1 MKLEGYS
8 PLDPRVQE
16 HIITAWRSYRDT
28 FGLEAEEYQLL
39 AEAGKND
46 LAIEQTLSKRRDALE
61 ELLPL
66 WENEW
71 FRQEVD

>member
-16 HIITAWRSYRDT
+16 PTITAWRSYRDT
-28 FGLEAEEYQLL
+28 FGLEAEEYRLL

-46 LAIEQTLSKRRDALE
+46 LAIKQTLSKRRDALE

>member
-1 MKLEGYS
+1 MKLERYS

>member
-28 FGLEAEEYQLL
+28 FGLEAEEYRLL
-39 AEAGKND
+39 A
-46 LAIEQTLSKRRDALE
+46 LE
-61 ELLPL
+61 KLLPL